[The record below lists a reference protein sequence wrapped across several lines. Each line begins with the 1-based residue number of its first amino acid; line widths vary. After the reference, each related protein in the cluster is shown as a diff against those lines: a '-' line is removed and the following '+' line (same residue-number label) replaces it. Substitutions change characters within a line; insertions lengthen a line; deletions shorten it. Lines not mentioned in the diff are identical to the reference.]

1 MGATNKGNH
10 KIEDFFKT
18 ASVKPVLTFKDREF
32 HSMHN
37 VGQNSSKDKKIPQ
50 READYL
56 TQGKWKP
63 EREKLEEKTRAF
75 NETNFQ
81 SVHVKGKD
89 LTKSGDALE
98 QDNADSAFNFIKG
111 LESSNGGNP
120 LEREDGRLNILLHQD
135 RSDLHGVEEDSNDY
149 ENSGHDYSDGL
160 GRSKGAKPLEKE
172 GGGKNFEDSNEDS
185 KEIEDFEETNF
196 VSVH

>member
-10 KIEDFFKT
+10 KILDFFKT

-32 HSMHN
+32 HSMHK
-37 VGQNSSKDKKIPQ
+37 VGQNSSKEKKIPQ

-56 TQGKWKP
+56 SRGKWKP
-63 EREKLEEKTRAF
+63 EREKLKEKTRAF
-75 NETNFQ
+75 NETDFQ
-81 SVHVKGKD
+81 SLHTKGKD
-89 LTKSGDALE
+89 LTKSGDDLG

-149 ENSGHDYSDGL
+149 ENSGHDYSNG
-160 GRSKGAKPLEKE
+160 GGWSKGAKPLENE
-172 GGGKNFEDSNEDS
+172 SGGINFEDSNEDS

>member
-10 KIEDFFKT
+10 KILDFFKT
-18 ASVKPVLTFKDREF
+18 ASVRPVQTFEDREF

-37 VGQNSSKDKKIPQ
+37 VGQNSSKEKKIPQ

-63 EREKLEEKTRAF
+63 EREKLKEKTRAF
-75 NETNFQ
+75 NETDFQ
-81 SVHVKGKD
+81 SLHTKGKD
-89 LTKSGDALE
+89 LTKSGDDLD

-149 ENSGHDYSDGL
+149 ENSGHDYSNG
-160 GRSKGAKPLEKE
+160 GGWSKGAKPLEKE
-172 GGGKNFEDSNEDS
+172 GGGINFEDSNEDS